1 MADVPTDLNGFGQQS
16 REFAQSVVEYTKAL
30 RFVGPTIPI
39 KVRQILLAHY
49 YAGAEGLSVAEMGA
63 VVAYKSKTAASL
75 PYGTFAKSLA
85 QAMGRT
91 KEPEADHLSILGYL
105 HPEKNILGHWVWVM
119 WEDVA
124 AALED
129 LEWVDPHIASDG
141 GAPHGVA
148 EGATRQAFQSVRVG
162 QETFRDCVIGYWGTC
177 SVTGCDSQQALIAGH
192 IVPWA
197 QASAVEKTDVFNGL
211 LLTPNLDKLFD
222 QHLISFEASG
232 MIRISSSLS
241 EQSLKALGIRPDMR
255 LRKVAPEHV
264 AYLSRHMERFNTQE
278 NVS

>member
-1 MADVPTDLNGFGQQS
+1 MVDVPTDLNGFDQQS

-39 KVRQILLAHY
+39 KVRLILLAHY
-49 YAGAEGLSVAEMGA
+49 YSGAEGLSVAEMGA
-63 VVAYKSKTAASL
+63 VVGYKSKTAASL

-85 QAMGRT
+85 QAMGWT

-119 WEDVA
+119 WADVA

-129 LEWVDPHIASDG
+129 LEWVDPHMASDG

-148 EGATRQAFQSVRVG
+148 EGATRQAFG
-162 QETFRDCVIGYWGTC
+162 
-177 SVTGCDSQQALIAGH
+177 
-192 IVPWA
+192 
-197 QASAVEKTDVFNGL
+197 
-211 LLTPNLDKLFD
+211 
-222 QHLISFEASG
+222 FEASG

-241 EQSLKALGIRPDMR
+241 EQSLKALGVRPDMR

-278 NVS
+278 NAS